1 MIGFP
6 TPADTE
12 SCRPWGD
19 LLLRHCGLALR
30 EPQLSALAGLVPAR
44 MRARGLASCD
54 EYYELLEEESKGGS
68 EWTELID
75 QLISHETSFFRHP
88 PSFEALRTHI
98 LPELRRR
105 PDIGRNLLS
114 LWSAGCSTGEE
125 AYSLAMTAM
134 SDPAFGGEFL
144 VWGADIS
151 RRTVEAARNGRY
163 SEKAVSAIPA
173 EYRRQFVRAAGG
185 GGAWGIDPELCRRV
199 RFLAINLY
207 SACDIFLNHD
217 VIFCQNVLIYFAPPA
232 VTPFVAMLGSR
243 LTPGGY
249 LLLGPGEA
257 PFECPAGLEPVALP
271 GVRAFRRVG
280 RVSREVRP

>member
-1 MIGFP
+1 MISVPSP
-6 TPADTE
+6 TDTDA
-12 SCRPWGD
+12 SRPWGD
-19 LLLRHCGLALR
+19 LLQRRCGLALR
-30 EPQLSALAGLVPAR
+30 EPQLSTLAGLVPAR
-44 MRARGLASCD
+44 MRARGLATCE
-54 EYYELLEEESKGGS
+54 EYYELLEEESEGGN

-75 QLISHETSFFRHP
+75 QLVSHETSFFRHP
-88 PSFEALRTHI
+88 PSFEALRTHVF
-98 LPELRRR
+98 PELRRR
-105 PDIGRNLLS
+105 PDIGHNLLS

-134 SDPAFGGEFL
+134 SDPSFGGEFL

-151 RRTVEAARNGRY
+151 RRTVETARRGRY
-163 SEKAVSAIPA
+163 SEKSVSAIPA
-173 EYRRQFVRAAGG
+173 EYRRQFVRAADGG
-185 GGAWGIDPELCRRV
+185 RAWDIDSEVCRRV

-217 VIFCQNVLIYFAPPA
+217 VVFCQNVLIYFAPPA

-243 LTPGGY
+243 LTLGGY

-257 PFECPAGLEPVALP
+257 PLECPAGLEPVALP